1 MEIML
6 IKSSPKKIL
15 VLIIAKTSSPFEIF
29 VANICVMIST
39 DAKKTINAS
48 IENKLKEE
56 VITKNQND
64 SPAVTARDLNL
75 GEDVSMLYRIDK
87 GHES

>member
-6 IKSSPKKIL
+6 TKSSPKKIL
-15 VLIIAKTSSPFEIF
+15 VLIIAKTSSTFEIF
-29 VANICVMIST
+29 VANICVVISRDT
-39 DAKKTINAS
+39 IKTINTS
-48 IENKLKEE
+48 IENKLKDE

-75 GEDVSMLYRIDK
+75 GDEVSMLYRIDK
-87 GHES
+87 GH

>member
-1 MEIML
+1 MM
-6 IKSSPKKIL
+6 
-15 VLIIAKTSSPFEIF
+15 AKMSSPFEIF
-29 VANICVMIST
+29 FANICVVIST
-39 DAKKTINAS
+39 DTKKTINAS

-64 SPAVTARDLNL
+64 IPAVTARDLNL
-75 GEDVSMLYRIDK
+75 GEEVSMLYRIDK